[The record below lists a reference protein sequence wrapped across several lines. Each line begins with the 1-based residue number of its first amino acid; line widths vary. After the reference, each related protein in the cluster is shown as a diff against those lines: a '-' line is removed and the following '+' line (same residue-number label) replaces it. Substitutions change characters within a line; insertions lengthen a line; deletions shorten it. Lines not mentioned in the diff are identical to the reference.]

1 MIVQYA
7 KIENGTVA
15 QVILSDAGFVTTLEG
30 EWVTSHDGVGIGHA
44 YSNGVFTA
52 PVTPEDTSVPQI
64 VTRRQARQALFLRG
78 KLDLV
83 QPAIDAIQ
91 DATQRG
97 LMQIEWDDS
106 QEFLRTRQSLIAI
119 GTAIGYDAAGLDD
132 IFTFAHTL

>member
-1 MIVQYA
+1 MYYA
-7 KIENGTVA
+7 QIT
-15 QVILSDAGFVTTLEG
+15 
-30 EWVTSHDGVGIGHA
+30 
-44 YSNGVFTA
+44 NGVVTAVSDLSGEVNAPNMIPIDSLDTAFLGKVYAAGEFTDA
-52 PVTPEDTSVPQI
+52 PAVSAVPQI

-83 QPAIDAIQ
+83 QPAIDATQ
-91 DATQRG
+91 DSTQRG

>member
-1 MIVQYA
+1 MKY
-7 KIENGTVA
+7 KINSPGA
-15 QVILSDAGFVTTLEG
+15 VILADEEFINRYHAG
-30 EWVTSHDGVGIGHA
+30 D
-44 YSNGVFTA
+44 FTELPEA
-52 PVTPEDTSVPQI
+52 PAVQTAPQI

-106 QEFLRTRQSLIAI
+106 QEFLRTRPSLIAI
-119 GTAIGYDAAGLDD
+119 GTAIGYDSAGLDD
-132 IFTFAHTL
+132 IFTFANTL